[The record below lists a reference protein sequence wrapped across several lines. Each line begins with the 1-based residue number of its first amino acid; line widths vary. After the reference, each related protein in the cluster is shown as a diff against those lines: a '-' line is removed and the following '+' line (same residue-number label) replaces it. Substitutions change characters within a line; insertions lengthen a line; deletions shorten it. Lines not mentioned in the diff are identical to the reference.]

1 MVCTTYLS
9 EHERTNVT
17 DKDLLKLLD
26 SSKYVKQYYVVRERT
41 YAIYKRWFLIFEV
54 QRYKTVYDIYY
65 RYNGP
70 DSCDAQHLC
79 MPPGSYASTYA
90 YFLGLINGLE
100 TTNDETSK

>member
-17 DKDLLKLLD
+17 DKELRKLLE
-26 SSKYVKQYYVVRERT
+26 SSAHIKQNYVVKERT
-41 YAIYKRWFLIFEV
+41 YATHHRWGLIFEI

-70 DSCDAQHLC
+70 DSCDAQHLSI
-79 MPPGSYASTYA
+79 PPGSYESTYA
-90 YFLGLINGLE
+90 YFLGIINGL
-100 TTNDETSK
+100 NGK